1 MKVPLIKVIQK
12 QESIYISKLKVKDLK
27 KFVVLNFRYPY
38 LETLKDQEQQKF
50 VEYLKS
56 IEKKG
61 LKVSFGNESVQRKL
75 QLAKLESISKYIR
88 QSDNFLPNALILGGF
103 NKKIEDRSIEEG
115 YEDFI
120 VPVDKDLGMFS
131 IELNDDYELTA
142 IDGQHRLAGLFSSKD
157 EEIEDMELP
166 VVFLFGVSL
175 STSAKV
181 FVDINST
188 QKAVEKSLIYDL
200 APMLDTNQSMK
211 LKNREIEIIQNCHRI
226 CVSLYNNEKSPFY
239 KQIRMLGTGQ
249 GAISQAFLVEE
260 IYPLLYD
267 GILSDLSINAQ
278 FNILLNYFNAVREV
292 FPNDWPVPTDN
303 SDGDEKAKYV
313 LKTKKSQ
320 LSKTLGIGALLKV
333 FQKVFMR
340 VDNEIEVSKDEK
352 DYYRKL
358 KDIFVKEFSKLNGK
372 IVWSQMDYE
381 KAKED
386 NKEVIYVEG
395 SNRSAI
401 NKLAKKIIAEL
412 EI

>member
-38 LETLKDQEQQKF
+38 LETLKDQDQQKF

-56 IEKKG
+56 MEKKG

-103 NKKIEDRSIEEG
+103 NKKIENRSIEEG

-120 VPVDKDLGMFS
+120 VPVDKDLSVYS

-157 EEIEDMELP
+157 EEVDDMELP

-226 CVSLYNNEKSPFY
+226 CVNLYNNEKSPFY

-267 GILSDLSINAQ
+267 GILSDLSVNAQ
-278 FNILLNYFNAVREV
+278 FNILLNYFDAVREV
-292 FPNDWPVPTDN
+292 FPNDWPVPADN
-303 SDGDEKAKYV
+303 SDGDEIAKYV

-340 VDNEIEVSKDEK
+340 ADHEIEESKDEK

-358 KDIFVKEFSKLNGK
+358 KELFIKEFSKLNDK
-372 IVWSQMDYE
+372 IAWSQMDYE
-381 KAKED
+381 KSRED
-386 NKEVIYVEG
+386 NKDVIYVEG

-401 NKLAKKIIAEL
+401 NKLAKKIIVEL
-412 EI
+412 EF